1 MKQPLALRMRPKT
14 IDDVIGQKHLVGKD
28 MILRKVVEQKQLFS
42 FIFFGPSGTGK
53 TTLAKAIANS
63 LNRPYRLFNA
73 VTGNK
78 KELDAIFLEAKMNN
92 GLVLIV
98 DEIHRLNKD
107 KQDLLL
113 PYLEEGL
120 IYLMGTTTS
129 NPYFAINPAIRS
141 RCHLLEVK
149 ALTTDDIKAAINNAI
164 KAPEG
169 LNNEVTIADD
179 ALQVIAN
186 HANGDIRYALNV
198 LEICAIANKHITM
211 DVVLEYS
218 RLANSSISKDDDGYK
233 YKIDVQGP
241 AGIANAG
248 IFDSGTNSIE
258 NIAKTLSNQ
267 VQQIL
272 NMNPANTITVRVRGH
287 SRGGVALSFFLREIS
302 KQYKP
307 KVSVDYSIQYDPVPG
322 QTISI
327 ENMDYSKIGSSKY
340 YRYDVDRRLVKKSI
354 VVYSLYTQYGYERF
368 GTTENSFVPQAVFGT
383 DIIIIECKNHSV
395 GLDKGKEF
403 IDTQLDRG
411 VYIRRHYQL
420 EKVNSYEEF
429 KHHRAILEYP
439 FNQANKNNPK
449 NEEIEKRVNYQQKR
463 YNVIYDVVKAWFK
476 KKN

>member
-149 ALTTDDIKAAINNAI
+149 ALSADDISEAINNAI

-169 LNNEVTIADD
+169 LNNEVTIDED

-218 RLANSSISKDDDGYK
+218 RLANSSISKDDDGHYDALSALQK
-233 YKIDVQGP
+233 SIRGSDVQAALYYLARLIQANDMVSIERRLLTIAYEDIGLANP
-241 AGIANAG
+241 AACARCVNAIDAAKRIGFPEARIPLANTVIELALSPKSRSADEAIDAALNVVNSTSYQVPAYLRLTPVNMDEDDKYDYSRKDMWPHIQYLPDEIAN
-248 IFDSGTNSIE
+248 IEFYIPQNSSKAEIQLLE
-258 NIAKTLSNQ
+258 NYNKLKTLKRTKN
-267 VQQIL
+267 L
-272 NMNPANTITVRVRGH
+272 KK
-287 SRGGVALSFFLREIS
+287 L
-302 KQYKP
+302 
-307 KVSVDYSIQYDPVPG
+307 
-322 QTISI
+322 
-327 ENMDYSKIGSSKY
+327 
-340 YRYDVDRRLVKKSI
+340 KKS
-354 VVYSLYTQYGYERF
+354 L
-368 GTTENSFVPQAVFGT
+368 
-383 DIIIIECKNHSV
+383 
-395 GLDKGKEF
+395 
-403 IDTQLDRG
+403 
-411 VYIRRHYQL
+411 
-420 EKVNSYEEF
+420 
-429 KHHRAILEYP
+429 
-439 FNQANKNNPK
+439 
-449 NEEIEKRVNYQQKR
+449 
-463 YNVIYDVVKAWFK
+463 
-476 KKN
+476 

>member
-149 ALTTDDIKAAINNAI
+149 ALSADDISEAINNAI

-169 LNNEVTIADD
+169 LNNEVTIDED
-179 ALQVIAN
+179 ALHIIAN

-218 RLANSSISKDDDGYK
+218 RLANSSISKDDDGHYDALSALQKSIRGSDAQAALYYLARLIQANDMVSIERRLLTIAYEDIGLANPAACARCVNAIDAAKRIGFPEARIPLANTVIELALSPKSRSADEAIDAALNVVNSTSYQVPAYLRLTPVNMDEDDK
-233 YKIDVQGP
+233 YDYSRKDMWPHIQYLPDE
-241 AGIANAG
+241 IAN
-248 IFDSGTNSIE
+248 IEFYIPQNSSKAEIQLLE
-258 NIAKTLSNQ
+258 NYNKLKTLKRTKN
-267 VQQIL
+267 L
-272 NMNPANTITVRVRGH
+272 KK
-287 SRGGVALSFFLREIS
+287 L
-302 KQYKP
+302 
-307 KVSVDYSIQYDPVPG
+307 
-322 QTISI
+322 
-327 ENMDYSKIGSSKY
+327 
-340 YRYDVDRRLVKKSI
+340 KKS
-354 VVYSLYTQYGYERF
+354 L
-368 GTTENSFVPQAVFGT
+368 
-383 DIIIIECKNHSV
+383 
-395 GLDKGKEF
+395 
-403 IDTQLDRG
+403 
-411 VYIRRHYQL
+411 
-420 EKVNSYEEF
+420 
-429 KHHRAILEYP
+429 
-439 FNQANKNNPK
+439 
-449 NEEIEKRVNYQQKR
+449 
-463 YNVIYDVVKAWFK
+463 
-476 KKN
+476 